1 MEEIKQNQKA
11 GDGAQQIQA
20 GTIIVNQGVTEER
33 VRNVF
38 TEMIPQ
44 ALKEYTKEAYEIAT
58 QRINKLEQNVI
69 PRIAAIDG
77 ALESF
82 ADPAFQKLLRKA
94 QQSAAATEREDDYA
108 LLSELLVCHI
118 EKGNHRK
125 NRAAIS
131 KAIEIID
138 DIDNDA
144 LCALTLAHA
153 VGCYFPV
160 TGDIQE
166 GLKILDNL
174 FSKLWYMDP
183 PIDTAW
189 LEHLD
194 ILRAVRISQFSGLN
208 NTKTIYTKSMNG
220 YSCIGIKVDSEE
232 HQKAIEIL
240 TSARISPKVLIPNV
254 LLEGYVR
261 IPICNKETINKIEA
275 VKGTMHRKLTEDE
288 KNAIEKIL
296 GMYVTDNT
304 LQETVDNKFMEMF
317 DSYNT
322 LRKLHIWWDSVPS
335 GFRITQIGAILA
347 HTNAKR
353 CDNSLPDLM

>member
-1 MEEIKQNQKA
+1 MEEIKQSQKA

-44 ALKEYTKEAYEIAT
+44 ALKEYTKEAHEIAI

-69 PRIAAIDG
+69 PRITAIDG

-118 EKGNHRK
+118 EKGNQRK

-153 VGCYFPV
+153 VGTYFPA
-160 TGDIQE
+160 TGNIE
-166 GLKILDNL
+166 TGLNVLDNL
-174 FSKLWYMDP
+174 FSKLWYMEP
-183 PIDTAW
+183 PTGKMW
-189 LEHLD
+189 LEHLEV
-194 ILRAVRISQFSGLN
+194 LRAVRLGQFGKMN
-208 NTKTIYTKSMNG
+208 NIQTIYTKTMSG

-232 HQKAIEIL
+232 YQKAIEIL
-240 TSARISPKVLIPNV
+240 ASAHINSTILIPNV

-261 IPICNKETINKIEA
+261 LPIVNKKAIDDIVVINGTIYRNMRKEEKEA
-275 VKGTMHRKLTEDE
+275 V
-288 KNAIEKIL
+288 EKIWD
-296 GMYVTDNT
+296 MYTADKA
-304 LQETVDNKFMEMF
+304 LQELVDNKFMEMF
-317 DSYNT
+317 DSYDT
-322 LRKLHIWWDSVPS
+322 LKKLHTWWDSITEL
-335 GFRITQIGAILA
+335 FTITQIGTILA

-353 CDNSLPDLM
+353 CDKGLPDLM

>member
-1 MEEIKQNQKA
+1 MEGIKQSQKA

-20 GTIIVNQGVTEER
+20 GTVIINQGITEER
-33 VRNVF
+33 VRSVF
-38 TEMIPQ
+38 AEMIPQ
-44 ALKEYTKEAYEIAT
+44 ALEAYTKEAYEIAT

-69 PRIAAIDG
+69 PRITAIDG

-94 QQSAAATEREDDYA
+94 QQSAAATERVDDYA

-118 EKGNHRK
+118 EKGQQRK

-144 LCALTLAHA
+144 LCALTLSYV
-153 VGCYFPV
+153 VGRYYPI
-160 TGDIQE
+160 TGVIQE
-166 GLKILDNL
+166 GFKVLEDL
-174 FSKLWYMDP
+174 FSELWYMEP
-183 PIDTAW
+183 PKNTAW
-189 LEHLD
+189 IEHLD
-194 ILRAVRISQFSGLN
+194 ILGAVRLNQFIKLKN
-208 NTKTIYTKSMNG
+208 IKTIYTQKMNG

-232 HQKAIEIL
+232 HKKAIDIL
-240 TSARISPKVLIPNV
+240 TSARINPKVLIPNV

-261 IPICNKETINKIEA
+261 IPVVNKESISEIEA
-275 VKGTMHRKLTEDE
+275 VKGNTYRKLNEDE
-288 KNAIEKIL
+288 KNAFEKIWGL
-296 GMYVTDNT
+296 YTVDKA
-304 LQETVDNKFMEMF
+304 LQEKVDNKFMEMF

-335 GFRITQIGAILA
+335 GFEITQIGTILA

-353 CDNSLPDLM
+353 CDKSLPDLM